1 MADVNTQQ
9 TQANTQG
16 ADDTTGAAGSDA
28 QITINNANNRTV
40 SATDGADDTTGA
52 AQVQVEPTGQD
63 TDTKVQKRYD
73 AQIQANDDLKKDL
86 EGKGV
91 EWGTLEKEYEEKGE
105 LSEASIKALEQAGYP
120 KTVVDAYIR
129 GMEAEYEIMAS
140 RVIES
145 VGGQEAFVQ
154 LQNFAAGQSAEYQK
168 MWNDTINS
176 GNLLSI
182 KTMLAGV
189 RSDMSSV
196 QGTSNPTIMG
206 NSGGAT
212 NDNAGFSSQKE
223 MIAAMSD
230 KRYGKD
236 KAYTR
241 AIEQKV
247 MKSKNLFK

>member
-1 MADVNTQQ
+1 MGDVNTQQ
-9 TQANTQG
+9 QVSTQG
-16 ADDTTGAAGSDA
+16 VPNDAAVGNDA
-28 QITINNANNRTV
+28 QITINNDV
-40 SATDGADDTTGA
+40 SNMSVNAKEGNDDTTGD
-52 AQVQVEPTGQD
+52 AQRQVEPTGQD
-63 TDTKVQKRYD
+63 TDANVQQRYD

-91 EWGTLEKEYEEKGE
+91 EWETLEKEYEEKGE
-105 LSEASIKALEQAGYP
+105 LSEASMKALEQAGYP

>member
-1 MADVNTQQ
+1 MGDVNTQQ
-9 TQANTQG
+9 QVSTQG
-16 ADDTTGAAGSDA
+16 VPNDAAVGNDA
-28 QITINNANNRTV
+28 QITINNDV
-40 SATDGADDTTGA
+40 SNMSVNAKEGNDDTTGD
-52 AQVQVEPTGQD
+52 AQRQVEPTGQD
-63 TDTKVQKRYD
+63 TDANVQQRYD

-91 EWGTLEKEYEEKGE
+91 EWETLEKEYEEKGE
-105 LSEASIKALEQAGYP
+105 LSEASMKALEQAGYP

-223 MIAAMSD
+223 MIA
-230 KRYGKD
+230 
-236 KAYTR
+236 
-241 AIEQKV
+241 
-247 MKSKNLFK
+247 L

>member
-1 MADVNTQQ
+1 MGDVNTQQ
-9 TQANTQG
+9 QVSTQG
-16 ADDTTGAAGSDA
+16 VPNDAAVGNDA
-28 QITINNANNRTV
+28 QITINNDV
-40 SATDGADDTTGA
+40 SNMSVNAKEGNDDTTGD
-52 AQVQVEPTGQD
+52 AQRQVEPTGQD
-63 TDTKVQKRYD
+63 TDANVQQRYD

-91 EWGTLEKEYEEKGE
+91 EWETLEKEYEEKGE
-105 LSEASIKALEQAGYP
+105 LSEAAMKALEQAGYP